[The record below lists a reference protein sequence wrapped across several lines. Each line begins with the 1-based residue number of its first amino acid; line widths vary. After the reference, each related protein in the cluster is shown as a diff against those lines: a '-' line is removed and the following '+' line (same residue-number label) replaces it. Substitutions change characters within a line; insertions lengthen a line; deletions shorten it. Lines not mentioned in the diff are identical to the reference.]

1 MIDNEQTSKGI
12 VWPLVASEKDGWS
25 IDIHHTGDDQAGIGF
40 NVGGSVVVKT
50 PKQWHALGLSH
61 NNWQSIVAEC
71 DQLIGRE
78 FVDKHGD
85 RYTLFGAVDGRDDYY
100 YGMFGPNGTKLL
112 SCVGS
117 LETHGYSLV
126 DDLNTDYETQ

>member
-1 MIDNEQTSKGI
+1 MNDQQTSKGI

-50 PKQWHALGLSH
+50 PKQWHALGVSR
-61 NNWQSIVAEC
+61 NNWQSIVAETENLL
-71 DQLIGRE
+71 DRE
-78 FVDKHGD
+78 FVDQHGQY
-85 RYTLFGAVDGRDDYY
+85 YTLFGIVQGKDDYY
-100 YGMFGPNGTKLL
+100 YGMSGKQGTKLL

-117 LETHGYSLV
+117 LETHGYRLV
-126 DDLNTDYETQ
+126 DDLNTDYET